1 MTRTHASEVPVYG
14 VPVQTRELFG
24 VLHLKGFVID
34 DCVIYS
40 GASLNNVYLHKF
52 DKYRFDR
59 YHLLHNRELADSM
72 QHLVQH
78 GLVASRAVHRLTCR
92 TCRPPA
98 ACATTSATCAA
109 ASSTR
114 PMTPV
119 PAGCS
124 RTHCRSAR
132 CSGWARTTR

>member
-1 MTRTHASEVPVYG
+1 VPVYG

-59 YHLLHNRELADSM
+59 YHLLHSRELADSM
-72 QHLVQH
+72 QHLVKH
-78 GLVASRAVHRLTCR
+78 GLIASKAVHRLDLPNLPTTR
-92 TCRPPA
+92 SLRNDIGDLRSRLKYAAYDTTPAVPRIA
-98 ACATTSATCAA
+98 AC
-109 ASSTR
+109 
-114 PMTPV
+114 
-119 PAGCS
+119 
-124 RTHCRSAR
+124 RSVR
-132 CSGWARTTR
+132 CSASARTTR